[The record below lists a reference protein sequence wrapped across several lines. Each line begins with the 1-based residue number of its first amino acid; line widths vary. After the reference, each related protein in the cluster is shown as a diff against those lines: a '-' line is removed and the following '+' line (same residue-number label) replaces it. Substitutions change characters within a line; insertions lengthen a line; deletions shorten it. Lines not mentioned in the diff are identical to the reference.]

1 MPKQKKFISLKTKT
15 ILLLVGVFFFMFVGT
30 TGILSTVMLHRFE
43 TIEKADLT
51 DHMTRTQN
59 TIQVKVDRLEKIAFD
74 WGVWDDTYTF
84 ISDHNEKYHEANLVE
99 DVFTNLEIN
108 AMIFINDQGQIIHAD
123 AQNKDTGELELPSDA
138 LLDFVK
144 NSPVLHNTNPGFILK
159 GIIKLPEGAMLIA
172 SSPILPSDGVGP
184 VKGNLLVAFT
194 IDEAYVN
201 ALKEQL
207 KLDLTLETIH
217 DAVFLST
224 LMNQSEIKI
233 TTIDRD
239 HIQAKSVLVDLLG
252 NPAIKIVITAGRDT
266 YNVGREGVFL
276 AGAFIFLISGVCI
289 LILSFFMNFH
299 FLTKLDY
306 ITSSVDKIGSEKDFS
321 VRLKTPVSHDEFSI
335 VIEEINGM
343 LDDLET
349 VHKENEFNANH
360 DALTGLP
367 NRRLLQELMTH
378 SLYQSQRN
386 GSKMALLFL
395 DLDDFK
401 IINDTKGHDFGDEV
415 LKQVAL
421 RLSAS
426 LRKSDILAR
435 IGGDEFI
442 VLLEN
447 VENIDQIKRA
457 AEKILNC
464 LKEVFTIKG
473 HDFTIST
480 SIGIS
485 QFPDDGNDAQTLIK
499 KADLAL
505 YQTKVVGKSCYA
517 FYATISSE
525 KNSDSQI

>member
-1 MPKQKKFISLKTKT
+1 MMKQKKFISLKTKT
-15 ILLLVGVFFFMFVGT
+15 ILLLLGVFFFMFVGT
-30 TGILSTVMLHRFE
+30 TGILSAVMLHRFE
-43 TIEKADLT
+43 TIERADLT

-59 TIQVKVDRLEKIAFD
+59 TIQEKIDRLEKIAFD

-84 ISDHNEKYHEANLVE
+84 IADYNEKYHEANLVA
-99 DVFTNLEIN
+99 DVFTNLEIS
-108 AMIFINDQGQIIHAD
+108 AMIFINDQGQIIHAE
-123 AQNKDTGELELPSDA
+123 AKNNSTGELEPPTAA

-144 NSPVLHNTNPGFILK
+144 DSQVSLNTNPGFILK
-159 GIIKLPEGAMLIA
+159 GIINLPEGPMLIA
-172 SSPILPSDGVGP
+172 TSPILPSDGNGP
-184 VKGNLLVAFT
+184 VKGNILMAFM
-194 IDEAYVN
+194 IDQAYVT

-207 KLDLTLETIH
+207 KLDLTIEPIL
-217 DAVFLST
+217 LST
-224 LMNQSEIKI
+224 SATQPEIKI
-233 TTIDRD
+233 TTLDRD

-252 NPAIKIVITAGRDT
+252 NPAIRVIITATRET

-276 AGAFIFLISGVCI
+276 AGAFIFLISGICI
-289 LILSFFMNFH
+289 IILSFFMNMH

-306 ITSSVDKIGSEKDFS
+306 ITSTVDKIGSDKDFS
-321 VRLKTPVSHDEFSI
+321 VRLKMSISHDEFSV
-335 VIEEINGM
+335 VIGEINGM
-343 LDDLET
+343 LDELET

-386 GSKMALLFL
+386 GAKLALLFL

-415 LKQVAL
+415 LKQVAI
-421 RLSAS
+421 RLSDS

-447 VENIDQIKRA
+447 VENSDQVKKA
-457 AEKILNC
+457 AEKILTC
-464 LKEVFTIKG
+464 FKEVFTIKG
-473 HDFTIST
+473 HDFIIST

-485 QFPDDGNDAQTLIK
+485 LYPEDGNDAVTLIK
-499 KADLAL
+499 RADLAL
-505 YQTKVVGKSCYA
+505 YQTKVIGKSRYA
-517 FYATISSE
+517 FYSTISNE
-525 KNSDSQI
+525 KGSDPQT